1 MPAAPLPTNEAQRIA
16 ELKDF
21 EILDTVSEATY
32 DAITYLASQICDVPI
47 ALISIVDDDRQWF
60 KSRVGLD
67 VSETDRDQAFCAY
80 AIHEP
85 QNLVVVSDATTD
97 SRFSDNPLVLGDPN
111 IRFYAGSPLV
121 TASGNALGTLCVID
135 RKPRSL
141 SREQEKALDAL
152 STQVMAL
159 LELRRSLKLLEEKQ
173 RQLEEATRQRDSF
186 MATISHEI
194 RTPLTAV
201 IGYIEML
208 RDGVPD
214 ELRAE
219 VIDTVARQAAD
230 VENLLEDLLIAAR
243 AEANSLRVAS
253 VPVQLAAQAAQ
264 VIEGF
269 PVSVAEAIVVET
281 RPARAVG
288 DPARVRQIARNLLSN
303 AVRYGGPTITVR
315 SYSTEKRAHLM
326 VVDDGDGIPPEEQD
340 LVFQPFQQSSQ
351 ARYVESSVGL
361 GLPIS
366 RLLAE
371 KMGGSLTYRYRDGH
385 SIFDLDLPSTPSEP
399 SSDAPGLL
407 EGPAAGEGVNPL
419 QVQH

>member
-1 MPAAPLPTNEAQRIA
+1 MPAAQLPNNEAERVA

-21 EILDTVSEATY
+21 EILDTISEATY

-67 VSETDRDQAFCAY
+67 VSETHRDQAFCAY

-85 QNLVVVSDATTD
+85 QNLVVVPDATTD

-111 IRFYAGSPLV
+111 IRFYAGAPLV
-121 TASGNALGTLCVID
+121 TTSGNALGTLCVID

-141 SREQEKALDAL
+141 SREQEKALRAL

-159 LELRRSLKLLEEKQ
+159 LELRRSVKLLEEKQ

-186 MATISHEI
+186 MATVSHEI

-208 RDGVPD
+208 RDGIPE

-219 VIDTVARQAAD
+219 VIDAVARQAAD

-269 PVSVAEAIVVET
+269 PVSVAEVVVVET

-288 DPARVRQIARNLLSN
+288 DPARVRQIIRNLISN

-315 SYSTEKRAHLM
+315 SYTAGDRAHLE
-326 VVDDGDGIPPEEQD
+326 VVDDGDGIPSDERD
-340 LVFQPFQQSSQ
+340 LVFQPFQQSSH
-351 ARYVESSVGL
+351 ARYVDSSVGL

-385 SIFDLDLPSTPSEP
+385 SVFHLDLPVTPSDP
-399 SSDAPGLL
+399 SSEASGLPGGARL
-407 EGPAAGEGVNPL
+407 GPHPGG
-419 QVQH
+419 